1 MKYLWEKLYQIVE
14 QSGSEGIRTN
24 DLIKKMKSTK
34 TGIYSQINI
43 INKKPGLKKIRNIGG
58 IYFLSDEKT
67 GENIPQNKP
76 AQKSETE
83 VLTEIIPQRYLK
95 LIPELSETDRAD
107 LLDMVKKSFFYKLTA
122 IALLESNR
130 ITLGM
135 DQ

>member
-14 QSGSEGIRTN
+14 QSGPEGISTI

-34 TGIYSQINI
+34 SGVYSQVNI
-43 INKKPGLKKIRNIGG
+43 INKKSGLKKVKNIGG
-58 IYFLSDEKT
+58 TYILSDEKS
-67 GENIPQNKP
+67 G
-76 AQKSETE
+76 
-83 VLTEIIPQRYLK
+83 EIIPQRKSILNENVDISQVIPQKYLK
-95 LIPELSETDRAD
+95 LIPKLSETDRTD

-135 DQ
+135 NQ